1 MAKIR
6 KMRLSRMAESILRAE
21 EAKERLRASAAA
33 GEAEVRALLGAK
45 EGGLS
50 AAEAKE
56 RCERL
61 GANVLPA
68 GKSAA
73 LSGACLRRSPTLSRR
88 FCARWR

>member
-45 EGGLS
+45 AS
-50 AAEAKE
+50 
-56 RCERL
+56 
-61 GANVLPA
+61 
-68 GKSAA
+68 
-73 LSGACLRRSPTLSRR
+73 TSRR
-88 FCARWR
+88 DS